1 MKKIT
6 GSIVFSLVIIFS
18 CKNDLSF
25 KKTNGGMPYKVYPG
39 SNGKNLKVG
48 DIIKVQ
54 VIQKIKDSV
63 AFDTH
68 NKIPVYTRVDSVDT
82 AYDIAEI
89 WRHLKTGDSIVTVQM
104 IDTFIKRAPDRVPP
118 HFKNGDKIVTSYKI
132 LDAFPNMEA
141 YTADFK
147 KEQDKFLANEIH
159 EIESYLAKKNIKAQK
174 TGKGTFVEIKNPGS
188 GAPIDSGKYVTL
200 NYTGTSYSGK
210 VFDSNTIDS
219 FGHKQPLG
227 FIVDVTPMGVAAFHD
242 GVKLLRKGG
251 VGTFY
256 IPSTLAYGANSPSP
270 DIKPYEH
277 LIFDIEVVDVKDKAP
292 ETNNGMPPPPKIK
305 MDTTQRRK

>member
-1 MKKIT
+1 MGLVVLILVL
-6 GSIVFSLVIIFS
+6 IVS

-25 KKTNGGMPYKVYPG
+25 KKTRGGMPYKVFPG
-39 SNGKNLKVG
+39 NNGKNLKVG

-63 AFDTH
+63 AVDTH
-68 NKIPVYTRVDSVDT
+68 NKIPWYTRVDSVES

-89 WRHLKTGDSIVTVQM
+89 WRNLKTGDSIVTVQM
-104 IDTFIKRAPDRVPP
+104 IDTFIKRSPERVP
-118 HFKNGDKIVTSYKI
+118 HQFKNGDKISTSYKI
-132 LDAFPNMEA
+132 IDAFPNMEA
-141 YTADFK
+141 YQADFK
-147 KEQDKFLANEIH
+147 NEQDKYLAGEIR

-174 TGKGTFVEIKNPGS
+174 TGRGTFVEIKNPGT

-210 VFDSNTIDS
+210 VFDSNIIDS
-219 FGHKQPLG
+219 FGHKQPLA
-227 FIVDVTPMGVAAFHD
+227 FTVDVTPMGVSAFHE
-242 GVKLLRKGG
+242 GIKLLKKGG
-251 VGTFY
+251 SGTFY
-256 IPSTLAYGANSPSP
+256 IPSMLAYGGNAPTP

-292 ETNNGMPPPPKIK
+292 EVNNGMPPAPKIK

>member
-6 GSIVFSLVIIFS
+6 GSIFLSLLMIVS

-25 KKTNGGMPYKVYPG
+25 KKTNGGMPYKVYEG
-39 SNGKNLKVG
+39 TNGKKLKVG

-63 AFDTH
+63 SVDTH
-68 NKIPVYTRVDSVDT
+68 KKIPWYTRVDSVDT

-89 WRHLKTGDSIVTVQM
+89 WRHLKIDDSIVTVQM

-118 HFKNGDKIVTSYKI
+118 YFKNGDKITTSYKI
-132 LDAFPNMEA
+132 VNAFPSMEA

-147 KEQDKFLANEIH
+147 IEQDRFLANETA
-159 EIESYLAKKNIKAQK
+159 EIQDYLAKKNIKAEK
-174 TGKGTFVEIKNPGS
+174 TGKGTFVEIKNPGT
-188 GAPIDSGKYVTL
+188 GVPIDSGKYVTL

-227 FIVDVTPMGVAAFHD
+227 FTVDVTPMGVSAFHE
-242 GVKLLRKGG
+242 GIKLLKKGG

-256 IPSTLAYGANSPSP
+256 IPSMLAYGGNAPSP

-292 ETNNGMPPPPKIK
+292 DVNNGMPPPPKIN